1 MPRAQ
6 TEQARQAGLNLFLIL
21 IPKFLNSGLGP
32 NVRPQYSDRIN
43 RINGIKEKGYK
54 YPENHVNPVKITW

>member
-21 IPKFLNSGLGP
+21 IPKFIDSQFPSLAHTVNLRKIVSKKQSQILDQITRSE
-32 NVRPQYSDRIN
+32 VRGR
-43 RINGIKEKGYK
+43 
-54 YPENHVNPVKITW
+54 